1 MNQIQLNQNLL
12 SEKIRKIM
20 VFQYLDDEE
29 INEIIAVSRILQSE
43 KGELII
49 KEGNTSPYLYGVIS
63 GSIGITIKDNDDKN
77 TFLTTLHEGD
87 VFGEAAMF
95 LNTKRTATA
104 TGNDAVLLQI
114 ERDNLRKFI
123 KKHSNAGVKILLLII
138 YNLLNK
144 LRNTNQELAFSN
156 RGSINQ
162 EEVNDMMD
170 AYLKD

>member
-138 YNLLNK
+138 YYLLNK

>member
-29 INEIIAVSRILQSE
+29 INEIIAVSKVLQSE

-114 ERDNLRKFI
+114 ERDSLRQFI

-144 LRNTNQELAFSN
+144 LRNANQELAFSN
-156 RGSINQ
+156 RGSVNQ
-162 EEVNDMMD
+162 EEVNSMMD